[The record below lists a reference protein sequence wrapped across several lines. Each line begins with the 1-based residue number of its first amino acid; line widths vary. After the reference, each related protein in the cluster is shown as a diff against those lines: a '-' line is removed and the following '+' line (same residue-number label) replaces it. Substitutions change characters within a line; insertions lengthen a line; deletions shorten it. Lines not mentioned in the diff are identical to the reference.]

1 MDRSPSY
8 ASGEFL
14 QVFLIDILLSPFQKQ
29 RRRKTTVQILLYL
42 SQANYKKMVYSKA
55 YLFGVVKRE
64 NSNSKRKTIRDKRL
78 VSVDYIRISTF
89 SLWNKFHCEII
100 RVETSKLEKQLAIDC
115 QSQKASIL
123 RKFEDSIKINSVK
136 WS

>member
-89 SLWNKFHCEII
+89 SL
-100 RVETSKLEKQLAIDC
+100 
-115 QSQKASIL
+115 
-123 RKFEDSIKINSVK
+123 
-136 WS
+136 

>member
-55 YLFGVVKRE
+55 YLSGVVKRE

-89 SLWNKFHCEII
+89 SL
-100 RVETSKLEKQLAIDC
+100 
-115 QSQKASIL
+115 
-123 RKFEDSIKINSVK
+123 
-136 WS
+136 